1 MVEDTIVAEVRK
13 ARDEYAAQFNYDLRE
28 MYRDLQRQQRESGRQ
43 YVTYPPK
50 RPTRAV
56 VTTDSRDA

>member
-13 ARDEYAAQFNYDLRE
+13 ARDEYAAQFNYDLVE
-28 MYRDLQRQQRESGRQ
+28 MYHDLKRQQRESGRQ

-50 RPTRAV
+50 RLTRAV
-56 VTTDSRDA
+56 ATTDSRDA